1 MIRQL
6 FEKLKRENLRLAS
19 LESLTGGLFAASI
32 TSVPGASDVFVGSAV
47 TYSNEAKVNL
57 GVQKETIDAHG
68 AISSE
73 CAKEMVK
80 AAIKTF
86 NADVAISFTGNAGP
100 TSVEGKPVGLV
111 YVSFIIKDKSY
122 NFKLN
127 LDGDRSMIR
136 EQCVN
141 FAIKTLYTKLFD
153 LFPESNEEIKEDLAD
168 LEEEQKED
176 LSEVLKNLEEEERV
190 SNSIEEETNS
200 FDETV
205 TEEIIKDDGTV
216 IDL

>member
-6 FEKLKRENLRLAS
+6 FEKLKRENLKLAS
-19 LESLTGGLFAASI
+19 LESLTGGLFSASI
-32 TSVPGASDVFVGSAV
+32 TSVPGASEVFAGSAV
-47 TYSNEAKVNL
+47 TYVDEAKVNL
-57 GVQKETIDAHG
+57 GVDKKTIDDHG

-73 CAKEMVK
+73 CAKEMAR
-80 AAIKTF
+80 AAIKTYQV
-86 NADVAISFTGNAGP
+86 DVAVSFTGNAGP
-100 TSVEGKPVGLV
+100 TSIEGKPVGLV
-111 YVSFIIKDKSY
+111 YISFIIKDKSFNY
-122 NFKLN
+122 KLN

-153 LFPESNEEIKEDLAD
+153 LYPETNEEIKEDLSD
-168 LEEEQKED
+168 LSEEPEEK
-176 LSEVLKNLEEEERV
+176 LSEVLRNLEEEERV
-190 SNSIEEETNS
+190 SENIEEESSS